1 MNKLTI
7 LNCKVLNDFFMW
19 ANSLKIRIFHVENI
33 LLLYTFKY
41 F

>member
-1 MNKLTI
+1 MDVLTL

-19 ANSLKIRIFHVENI
+19 ANSLKILNFPRGKS
-33 LLLYTFKY
+33 LTFIY